1 MMAKI
6 EGAPKAFES
15 SWISWKKTQSCEPSS
30 QVICQGIFSDQF
42 ACVWTSGPMAS
53 FGLWDSMG
61 NGLWD
66 WKYVELWPWETL
78 VETSLGNL
86 IAMEN
91 QHCFHSAKS
100 STFKMASILAHSA
113 LGQGATGLHDRELL
127 HLRWQERDQT
137 GPRRGCRSAWDVGAT
152 EIGKIGEAGKGSHW
166 QKGPQNSTV

>member
-1 MMAKI
+1 MD
-6 EGAPKAFES
+6 
-15 SWISWKKTQSCEPSS
+15 CELNPAS
-30 QVICQGIFSDQF
+30 QVAKSSARASSAISSP
-42 ACVWTSGPMAS
+42 VSGPPGPWQVLAC
-53 FGLWDSMG
+53 GIQWVMG
-61 NGLWD
+61 CEIEICTNMTMG
-66 WKYVELWPWETL
+66 TL
-78 VETSLGNL
+78 GETSLGNL

-91 QHCFHSAKS
+91 QHCFHSAKL